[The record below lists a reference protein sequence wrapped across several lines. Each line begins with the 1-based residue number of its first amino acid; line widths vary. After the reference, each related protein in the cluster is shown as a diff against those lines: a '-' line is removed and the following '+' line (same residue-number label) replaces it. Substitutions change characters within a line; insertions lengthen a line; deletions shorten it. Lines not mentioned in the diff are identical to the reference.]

1 MPESSGNVLALSSTW
16 PSGGP
21 EPAVSAVEGEEE
33 RIPLAVVVVSY
44 GDPALIARTLDPALD
59 ADPSALVVVVDN
71 FSRADH
77 RERVRELAA
86 ERGWLLVPAANEGF
100 GAGVNRGLEAAI
112 RRGHRA
118 LILLNP
124 DAVAPLPVL
133 QELARQVTADPEVL
147 VSPFM
152 DTSAGHRHY
161 RGTSVNHRTG
171 RMRSVWTEGDTDP
184 EWGNWLSGACLALSD
199 HAAERLGGMSE
210 DYFLYWEDVDVSR
223 RAAAR
228 GLRLALRPDLRV
240 VHDEGGTHGR
250 RHSLAKSPLYY
261 RWSIRNRL
269 LFGRRHRRGLA
280 WWRWVAAT
288 PRESWMIWLRGG
300 RKQLFTDPRGVLGA
314 GRGLLEG
321 LTLLG
326 RRPGPGPAERRGGLS
341 EDLGA
346 DPAPDGAPG
355 ERRGTGL
362 SLRIAVPTFRRPA
375 QLARLLAAI
384 PERVQELAATEPE
397 LTVDVLVVDN
407 DPEGSASAVVAAA
420 EGPVPLRHVVEA
432 TPGIAAV
439 RERALRESGQS
450 DLLVFID
457 DDEVPRARWLTALL
471 EVWRAH
477 RPAAVAG
484 RVVSLLPEGLDPWIV
499 ASGTFRRPER
509 PTGARLDAAA
519 TGNLLL
525 DLRRV
530 RAAGIGFDPARGLS
544 GGEDTLFTRRLAAAG
559 ETLVWCGESVTE
571 DEVVPERLTRD
582 WALRRAVSTANSTVD
597 TALHLASGGAGRLR
611 VRARYVLGGAARLLA
626 GRGREL
632 LGRATGNLVH
642 EARGARAAA
651 RGRGMVSGA
660 LGQRVQEYARPD

>member
-1 MPESSGNVLALSSTW
+1 MSESSGDLLSLGSTW
-16 PSGGP
+16 PGAGP
-21 EPAVSAVEGEEE
+21 DPAVSAVVGVGASPSAEQVVTAASLPSASLPLAPEDGEEE
-33 RIPLAVVVVSY
+33 QSLAVVVVNY
-44 GDPALIARTLDPALD
+44 GDPSLIARTLDPALD
-59 ADPSALVVVVDN
+59 ADPAALVVVVDN

-77 RERVRELAA
+77 RERVRELSAQ
-86 ERGWLLVPAANEGF
+86 RGWLLVPAANEGF

-133 QELARQVTADPEVL
+133 RELARQVTEDPEVL

-152 DTSAGHRHY
+152 DTSAGHRHF
-161 RGTSVNHRTG
+161 RGASVSRRTG

-199 HAAERLGGMSE
+199 HAAVRLGGISE
-210 DYFLYWEDVDVSR
+210 DYFLYWEDVDLSR

-269 LFGRRHRRGLA
+269 LFGRRHRRGLS

-300 RKQLFTDPRGVLGA
+300 RKQLITDPRGVLGA
-314 GRGLLEG
+314 GRGALEG
-321 LTLLG
+321 LALVL
-326 RRPGPGPAERRGGLS
+326 RRPGPRPAARRGGLA
-341 EDLGA
+341 EGLEQEA
-346 DPAPDGAPG
+346 ARAAAEAPP
-355 ERRGTGL
+355 RLTV
-362 SLRIAVPTFRRPA
+362 AVPTYRRPRP
-375 QLARLLAAI
+375 LARLLAAV
-384 PERVQELAATEPE
+384 PARVEELRALAPGIEVE
-397 LTVDVLVVDN
+397 VLVVDN
-407 DPEGSASAVVAAA
+407 DPAGSAAAA
-420 EGPVPLRHVVEA
+420 IAATDLGGLPLRHVTEA

-439 RERALRESGQS
+439 RDRALRESAER

-457 DDEVPRARWLTALL
+457 DDEVPRPGWLTALW
-471 EVWRAH
+471 EVWHAH

-484 RVVSLLPEGLDPWIV
+484 RVVSLLPEDLDPWII

-544 GGEDTLFTRRLAAAG
+544 GGRIP
-559 ETLVWCGESVTE
+559 CS
-571 DEVVPERLTRD
+571 P
-582 WALRRAVSTANSTVD
+582 
-597 TALHLASGGAGRLR
+597 GAWSPRGRPSS
-611 VRARYVLGGAARLLA
+611 GAASPSPRT
-626 GRGREL
+626 RWCP
-632 LGRATGNLVH
+632 
-642 EARGARAAA
+642 
-651 RGRGMVSGA
+651 SG
-660 LGQRVQEYARPD
+660 